1 MSIYI
6 MKANVTIEMRI
17 QGGINAANEFT
28 NIFMVHS
35 VSAITH
41 TKKVSRDDS
50 SLSGGYS
57 GSKNS
62 AHTFS
67 KVLEEQIN
75 EHKAPTQCHTIT
87 YGNDLRLRNF
97 LYQTREYQY

>member
-1 MSIYI
+1 
-6 MKANVTIEMRI
+6 MRI
-17 QGGINAANEFT
+17 QGGIIAAYEFS

-41 TKKVSRDDS
+41 TKKVSRDNEGS
-50 SLSGGYS
+50 SGGYS
-57 GSKNS
+57 GSGNS
-62 AHTFS
+62 THTFS
-67 KVLEEQIN
+67 GILEEKIT
-75 EHKAPTQCHTIT
+75 ERKAPAECHTIT